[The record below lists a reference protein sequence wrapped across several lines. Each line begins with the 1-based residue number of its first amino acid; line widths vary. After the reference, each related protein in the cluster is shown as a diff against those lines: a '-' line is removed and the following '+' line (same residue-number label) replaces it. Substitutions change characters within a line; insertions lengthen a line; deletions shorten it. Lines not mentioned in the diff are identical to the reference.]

1 LERIKKSYETA
12 LIEAERILQST
23 LEKALIIEEVQNQ
36 NFDLKRQI
44 EIFQA

>member
-1 LERIKKSYETA
+1 LERIKKSKETA